1 MTDQANLIETL
12 QAIAAANKGAREVGG
27 TPFVVVPEG
36 YRLEQLGQLLPQPVR
51 KTGTTNLHDADSFI
65 AYVNDHKAP
74 ESRIYVDADFESG
87 RIKFAAVLN
96 EHQASAVQLLAPL
109 PAGEPG
115 KLVQGELI
123 NPAAWRDHRAVFAPR
138 QTPEWKAWLGKNRVK
153 FSQQEFGEFL
163 EYHLPEIVAP
173 EGTRYPQ
180 PAQLLEFAL
189 NLEETKKVKFRSGQ
203 RLQNGAV
210 QLEYVE
216 EGDDATKGKLEAF
229 ESFAI
234 GIAPFFNGGGYQL
247 EAKLRYRIT
256 NEGGLTF
263 WYELQRPEKAL
274 EDAARDLLMQVQ
286 DRTSVPVLFGEV

>member
-36 YRLEQLGQLLPQPVR
+36 YRLEQLGHLLPQPVR
-51 KTGTTNLHDADSFI
+51 KTGTTSLHDAASFI

-74 ESRIYVDADFESG
+74 ESRIYVDADFDSG
-87 RIKFAAVLN
+87 RIKFAAVIN
-96 EHQASAVQLLAPL
+96 EHS
-109 PAGEPG
+109 PG
-115 KLVQGELI
+115 ADADI
-123 NPAAWRDHRAVFAPR
+123 NYAAWRDHRAVFAPR

-286 DRTSVPVLFGEV
+286 DSTSVPVLFGEA

>member
-1 MTDQANLIETL
+1 MIDQQYNVAETL
-12 QAIAAANKGAREVGG
+12 AAILSAGKGAHTIGD
-27 TPFVVVPEG
+27 TPFVVVPEN
-36 YRLEQLGQLLPQPVR
+36 YRLEELGHLLPQPTR
-51 KTGTTNLHDADSFI
+51 KTGLTSLHDADSFI
-65 AYVNDHKAP
+65 AYVNDHKAT
-74 ESRIYVDADFESG
+74 ESRIYADADFESG
-87 RIKFAAVLN
+87 RIKFVAVLN
-96 EHQASAVQLLAPL
+96 EHS
-109 PAGEPG
+109 PG
-115 KLVQGELI
+115 AEADI
-123 NPAAWRDHRAVFAPR
+123 NYAAWRDHRAAFIPR
-138 QTPEWKAWLGKNRVK
+138 QTPEWKAWLGKNRTK

-173 EGTRYPQ
+173 DGTRYPQ
-180 PAQLLEFAL
+180 PAKLLEFAL

-234 GIAPFFNGGGYQL
+234 GIAPFFNGSAYQI

-274 EDAARDLLMQVQ
+274 EDAARDLLEQVQ
-286 DRTSVPVLFGEV
+286 NKTSVPVLFGEA